1 MSTKRDNFTS
11 KDKRYMKLALDL
23 ARARRGLTG
32 DNPSVGCVI
41 VKTDKIISIGQTG
54 FGGRPHAEH
63 NAILNCLEDPKGS
76 KMYITLEPCNHYGKT
91 PPCTKNIVKN
101 KISEVYYPID
111 DIDVQVKGKSYSIL
125 KKNNIKVKKGLLK
138 NEALN
143 LYKSYYINR
152 KKKLPYIIG
161 KIALSKNKIIYSD
174 TSQKITNK
182 TSDKLTHYLRLKSDG
197 ILITSKTLN
206 IDNPKLDCRLE
217 GYMKFSPKRIIL
229 DKNLKIDLKSY
240 IVKSIKNKNTIIFHD
255 SDNKIKKNILYK
267 KGAFLISQSTQ
278 RYKKFNLKKILK
290 KLYLVGIKNLLVEGG
305 DKLTKSF
312 LQKKMY
318 NEFYIFESSKNLLKG
333 NEYVNFTSFDILD
346 KRYNKYKTNFKLATD
361 KITIYK
367 N

>member
-11 KDKRYMKLALDL
+11 KDKKYMKLALDL

-41 VKTDKIISIGQTG
+41 VKKDKIISIGQTG

-63 NAILNCLEDPKGS
+63 NAILNCFENPKGS

-91 PPCTKNIVKN
+91 PPCTRNIVKN

-111 DIDVQVKGKSYSIL
+111 DIDLQVKGKSYLIL

-138 NEALN
+138 KEALN

-161 KIALSKNKIIYSD
+161 KIAISKNKIIYSD
-174 TSQKITNK
+174 ISQKITNK

-240 IVKSIKNKNTIIFHD
+240 IVKSIKNKNTIIFHNSND
-255 SDNKIKKNILYK
+255 KTKKNFLTK
-267 KGAFLISQSTQ
+267 KGAILIKQSTHS
-278 RYKKFNLKKILK
+278 YKNFDLKIILK
-290 KLYLVGIKNLLVEGG
+290 NLYMKGIKNLLVEGG
-305 DKLTKSF
+305 DELTKSF
-312 LQKKMY
+312 LQKMMF
-318 NEFYIFESSKNLLKG
+318 NEFYMFKSSKNLLKE
-333 NEYVNFTSFDILD
+333 NKYVNFTSSDILNTKYD
-346 KRYNKYKTNFKLATD
+346 RYKTNFKLGTD

>member
-1 MSTKRDNFTS
+1 MSTKRDNFTL
-11 KDKRYMKLALDL
+11 KDKKYMKLALDL

-41 VKTDKIISIGQTG
+41 VKKDKIISIGQTG

-63 NAILNCLEDPKGS
+63 NAILNCFENPKGS

-91 PPCTKNIVKN
+91 PPCTRNIVKN

-111 DIDVQVKGKSYSIL
+111 DIDLQVKGKSYLIL

-138 NEALN
+138 KEALN

-161 KIALSKNKIIYSD
+161 KIAISKNKIIYSD
-174 TSQKITNK
+174 ISQKITNK

-240 IVKSIKNKNTIIFHD
+240 IVKSIKNKNTIIFHNSND
-255 SDNKIKKNILYK
+255 KTKKNFLTK
-267 KGAFLISQSTQ
+267 KGAILIKQSTHS
-278 RYKKFNLKKILK
+278 YKNFDLKTILK
-290 KLYLVGIKNLLVEGG
+290 NLYMKGIKNLLVEGG
-305 DKLTKSF
+305 DELTKSF
-312 LQKKMY
+312 LQKKMF
-318 NEFYIFESSKNLLKG
+318 NEFYMFKSSKNLLKE
-333 NEYVNFTSFDILD
+333 NKYVNFTSSDIL
-346 KRYNKYKTNFKLATD
+346 NKKYDRYKTNFKLGTD
-361 KITIYK
+361 KITIYR

>member
-11 KDKRYMKLALDL
+11 KDKKYMKLALDL

-41 VKTDKIISIGQTG
+41 VKKDKIISIGQTG

-63 NAILNCLEDPKGS
+63 NAILNCFENPKGS

-91 PPCTKNIVKN
+91 PPCTRNIVKN

-111 DIDVQVKGKSYSIL
+111 DIDLQVKGKSYLIL

-138 NEALN
+138 KEALN

-161 KIALSKNKIIYSD
+161 KIAISKNKIIYSD
-174 TSQKITNK
+174 ISQKITNK

-240 IVKSIKNKNTIIFHD
+240 IVKSIKNKNTIIFHNSND
-255 SDNKIKKNILYK
+255 KTKKNFLTK
-267 KGAFLISQSTQ
+267 KGAILIKQSTHS
-278 RYKKFNLKKILK
+278 YKNFDLKTILK
-290 KLYLVGIKNLLVEGG
+290 NLYMKGIKNLLVEGG
-305 DKLTKSF
+305 DELTKSF
-312 LQKKMY
+312 LQKMMF
-318 NEFYIFESSKNLLKG
+318 NEFYMFKSSKNLLKE
-333 NEYVNFTSFDILD
+333 NKYVNFTSSDIL
-346 KRYNKYKTNFKLATD
+346 NKKYDRYKTNFKLGTD
-361 KITIYK
+361 KITIYR